1 MQFKNIKNG
10 TFVLGDCLEVMKTI
24 PDNYFDMILCDLPY
38 GTTSCKWDSIIPFN
52 ELWNEYNRICKKDGA
67 IVLTASQPFTTKL
80 ISSNISNFKYIL
92 IWDKVIPSGMTFA
105 KYQPMR
111 QHEDIVI
118 FSNGKIKY
126 NAQMVKRDVP
136 IKAGGMS
143 KGEASSSINFKA
155 LKKTYDYKN
164 PTSILK
170 FNKVRK
176 GSLHPTQK
184 PVELFEYLI
193 KTYTNESDIVLDN
206 CAGSGTTAIACE
218 NANRKWVC
226 IEKEEKYANLAV
238 ERILKHEAE

>member
-1 MQFKNIKNG
+1 MKFQNLRNG
-10 TFVLGDCLEVMKTI
+10 TFVLGDCLDIMKTI

-38 GTTSCKWDSIIPFN
+38 GTTACKWDSIIPFN
-52 ELWNEYNRICKKDGA
+52 EMWAQYNRICKNDGA

-80 ISSNISNFKYIL
+80 IASNIENFKYLL
-92 IWDKVIPSGMTFA
+92 IWDKVVPSGMTFA
-105 KYQPMR
+105 KHQPMR

-118 FSNGKIKY
+118 FGNGKIKY
-126 NAQMVKRDVP
+126 NPQMVLRDKP

-143 KGEASSSINFKA
+143 KGEASSSVGFKS
-155 LKKTYDYKN
+155 LKKTYEYKN
-164 PTSILK
+164 PTSILR
-170 FNKVRK
+170 FLKVRK

-193 KTYTNESDIVLDN
+193 KTYSTEGDVVLDN

-218 NANRKWVC
+218 NTNRKWVC
-226 IEKEEKYANLAV
+226 IEKEEKYANIAV